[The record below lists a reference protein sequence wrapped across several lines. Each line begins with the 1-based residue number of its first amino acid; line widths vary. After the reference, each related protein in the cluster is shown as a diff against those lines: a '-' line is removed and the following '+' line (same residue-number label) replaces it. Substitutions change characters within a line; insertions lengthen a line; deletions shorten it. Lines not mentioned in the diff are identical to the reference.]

1 MAVEQ
6 KPCGKVGASNA
17 NLYTIP
23 NRAVASVEITDFGAA
38 VVQMSMPCHKGEIAD
53 VVLGYDTLQDY
64 VDTLT
69 YFRST
74 RDCVPLVLWT
84 KFSAVKANIVHNTSI
99 FEKVIQSD
107 LGASVSYHFV
117 RKEDLLWVS

>member
-1 MAVEQ
+1 MTVEQ
-6 KPCGKVGASNA
+6 KPWGQVGASNT
-17 NLYTIP
+17 NLYTIT
-23 NRAVASVEITDFGAA
+23 NRTVASVELTDFGAA
-38 VVQMSMPCHKGEIAD
+38 VFQMNMPYHKGEIAD
-53 VVLGYDTLQDY
+53 VVLGYKTLQNH

-69 YFRST
+69 YFGST
-74 RDCVPLVLWT
+74 KDCVPLVLWT
-84 KFSAVKANIVHNTSI
+84 KFSAVKANIVHNASI

>member
-6 KPCGKVGASNA
+6 KPCGQVGASNA

-23 NRAVASVEITDFGAA
+23 NRAVASVELADFGAA
-38 VVQMSMPCHKGEIAD
+38 VIQMNMPCHKGEIAD

-64 VDTLT
+64 VDTLI
-69 YFRST
+69 YFGST
-74 RDCVPLVLWT
+74 KDCLPLVLWT
-84 KFSAVKANIVHNTSI
+84 KFSGVKANIVHNASV
-99 FEKVIQSD
+99 FEKVIQSE
-107 LGASVSYHFV
+107 LSASVSYHFV

>member
-6 KPCGKVGASNA
+6 KPWGQVGASNA
-17 NLYTIP
+17 NLYTIT
-23 NRAVASVEITDFGAA
+23 NRTVASVELTDFDAA
-38 VVQMSMPCHKGEIAD
+38 VVQMNMPCHKGEIAD

-64 VDTLT
+64 MDTLT

-74 RDCVPLVLWT
+74 KDCVPLVLWT
-84 KFSAVKANIVHNTSI
+84 KFSAVKANIVHNASI

-107 LGASVSYHFV
+107 LGASVSYHFA
-117 RKEDLLWVS
+117 RKED